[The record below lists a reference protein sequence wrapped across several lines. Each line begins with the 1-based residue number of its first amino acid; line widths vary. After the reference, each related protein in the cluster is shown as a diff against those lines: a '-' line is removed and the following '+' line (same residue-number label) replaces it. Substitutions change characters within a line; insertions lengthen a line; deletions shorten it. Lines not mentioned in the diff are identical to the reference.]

1 MPENF
6 NLNSDL
12 SNQNLKENSNQESQG
27 SSGQNFAPTPGVNP
41 EPTNQQKPESA
52 FGSNNQSNQP
62 FSGQQVYEPKMAK
75 TPPQQDFQ
83 PMPGAE
89 KPLETPSRPSPEPS
103 LSGQPFGQATDQAFQ
118 QSPEQPQEKS
128 FGQAP
133 EQPLGQ
139 SFEQQGLEQKS
150 APEETEQK
158 FSPPPSNVFIRTS
171 ESDLERIKSEGG
183 AIPGIEPD
191 FSEPSISS
199 ESTGTDLEGFSAAS
213 APPAKKN
220 NLIPLLVIGILV
232 IGGGLL
238 AYFYLIPLLF
248 NREST
253 VVVTTTT
260 TTPISTTTT
269 LISSPYPQISGPF
282 QKSIFNVE
290 VSGAQIVESIK
301 SSALT
306 ELASPNTFKV
316 LIPKIHNDPLT
327 NDEVVL
333 SLIPSLP
340 VRLHPYLL
348 ARKYLVYTYYGEV
361 NPSLGLI
368 IDIGEENKEEVK
380 SIFLAWEN
388 NLGILNDLKELF
400 LVTIP
405 SKSAKEFQETTNAG
419 AEIRHFDYAGEEAAI
434 SYAFSDQYLI
444 MSSSLE
450 SVNSGIS
457 HLRGATEPIN
467 P

>member
-6 NLNSDL
+6 NLNSDF
-12 SNQNLKENSNQESQG
+12 SNQNLKENSNQKPQVD
-27 SSGQNFAPTPGVNP
+27 SGENFASTPGP
-41 EPTNQQKPESA
+41 ISGPANQQKPESA
-52 FGSNNQSNQP
+52 FGSSNQPIQP
-62 FSGQQVYEPKMAK
+62 FSGQQVYEPATEKA
-75 TPPQQDFQ
+75 PPQQDFQ
-83 PMPGAE
+83 TMPPVTE
-89 KPLETPSRPSPEPS
+89 HSSEIPSQSPPESS
-103 LSGQPFGQATDQAFQ
+103 LPEQPFGQATGQDFQ
-118 QSPEQPQEKS
+118 QSPKQSQ
-128 FGQAP
+128 

-139 SFEQQGLEQKS
+139 SFGQQGSEQKS
-150 APEETEQK
+150 IPEETEQK

-183 AIPGIEPD
+183 TVPGIEPD

-220 NLIPLLVIGILV
+220 NLIPLLIIGILV

-248 NREST
+248 DREPT

-260 TTPISTTTT
+260 TILTPTTTT
-269 LISSPYPQISGPF
+269 LVSSPYPQISGPF

-301 SSALT
+301 SAALT
-306 ELASPNTFKV
+306 ELASPNTFKILV
-316 LIPKIHNDPLT
+316 PKIHNDPLT

-368 IDIGEENKEEVK
+368 IDIGEENTEDVK

-388 NLGILNDLKELF
+388 NLGILNDLQELF
-400 LVTIP
+400 LVNVP
-405 SKSAKEFQETTNAG
+405 SKSAQEFQETTNAG
-419 AEIRHFDYAGEEAAI
+419 TEIRYFNYTGEEAAI
-434 SYAFSDQYLI
+434 SYAFSEQYLI

-450 SVNSGIS
+450 AINSGIS